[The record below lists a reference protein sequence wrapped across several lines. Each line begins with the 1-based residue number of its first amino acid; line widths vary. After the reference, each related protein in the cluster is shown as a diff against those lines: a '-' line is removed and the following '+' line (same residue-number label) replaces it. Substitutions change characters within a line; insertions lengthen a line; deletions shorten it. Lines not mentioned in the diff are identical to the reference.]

1 MQEEVQKVLDSQST
15 IISTVT
21 CKISEQSTHFNQSI
35 GYISKVKSKV
45 VKTVKNAAFDFFH
58 FEVGSSI

>member
-15 IISTVT
+15 IISTVI

-35 GYISKVKSKV
+35 GYISKVKSKI
-45 VKTVKNAAFDFFH
+45 VKTVKNAAFNFFS
-58 FEVGSSI
+58 F